1 MRFALLGSIGSGV
14 QAPPKG
20 AARAWPIARCA
31 LPAAWLCLLL
41 LCGASAEEAGGPALG
56 KIPMADL
63 DAVTATHEGL
73 PHGFRRPGPA
83 AKADAPL
90 PAEATT
96 RHSLALPGRALS
108 FTAKAGAVVFEDRQG
123 VAVAEI
129 GYFAYLLD
137 GSEPRTRPITFAIN
151 GGPGSASAWL
161 HIGALGPW
169 RLPITQAAAHP
180 TAPADLLPN
189 ADTWLD
195 FTDLVFID
203 PVGTGYSR
211 LHQKSTEATDQGEDE
226 KAAEPGRPAKA
237 RSTRNAKALQEKF
250 WSVQGDVGSI
260 VVFIKRWLEAN
271 GRTDSPKVFLGESY
285 GGFRAPRVAQA
296 LQSMPGLALNG
307 IILLSPVL
315 AARGGDFPGLGEVLS
330 KASQFPSLAA
340 TLADAKGPVS
350 AQQLAA
356 FEREAT
362 GEYLAD
368 LLAGPRDKAAIERL
382 AGRIAAVTGLDAAT
396 VRQLGPRSSPRTFL
410 GAIDTASGR
419 TYSTYD
425 ATEKRYAAYDGPT
438 LVDDGD
444 DLGGL
449 SVQLARGMSGLVRG
463 PLGWKPGREY
473 HVRGRGVGW
482 TWSGQESATAL
493 RSALVGDPTFRVL
506 VAHGYADLVTP
517 YFRTKLTLSQ
527 MPTVGPDE
535 SRVRL
540 EVLGGGH
547 MFYSRNDSRALFR
560 KQAMRLFD
568 EIASA
573 NR

>member
-1 MRFALLGSIGSGV
+1 
-14 QAPPKG
+14 
-20 AARAWPIARCA
+20 
-31 LPAAWLCLLL
+31 
-41 LCGASAEEAGGPALG
+41 
-56 KIPMADL
+56 
-63 DAVTATHEGL
+63 
-73 PHGFRRPGPA
+73 
-83 AKADAPL
+83 
-90 PAEATT
+90 
-96 RHSLALPGRALS
+96 
-108 FTAKAGAVVFEDRQG
+108 
-123 VAVAEI
+123 
-129 GYFAYLLD
+129 
-137 GSEPRTRPITFAIN
+137 
-151 GGPGSASAWL
+151 
-161 HIGALGPW
+161 
-169 RLPITQAAAHP
+169 
-180 TAPADLLPN
+180 
-189 ADTWLD
+189 
-195 FTDLVFID
+195 
-203 PVGTGYSR
+203 
-211 LHQKSTEATDQGEDE
+211 
-226 KAAEPGRPAKA
+226 
-237 RSTRNAKALQEKF
+237 
-250 WSVQGDVGSI
+250 
-260 VVFIKRWLEAN
+260 
-271 GRTDSPKVFLGESY
+271 
-285 GGFRAPRVAQA
+285 
-296 LQSMPGLALNG
+296 MPGLALNG

-362 GEYLAD
+362 GDYLAD

>member
-1 MRFALLGSIGSGV
+1 MQRAFAGRVGAGLGPRLAV
-14 QAPPKG
+14 P
-20 AARAWPIARCA
+20 A

-41 LCGASAEEAGGPALG
+41 LSGASAEEAGGRALARLP
-56 KIPMADL
+56 IADL

-73 PHGFRRPGPA
+73 PHGLRRPGPA
-83 AKADAPL
+83 AKAEAPL

-96 RHSLALPGRALS
+96 HHSLTLPGRTLS

-123 VAVAEI
+123 AAIAEI

-169 RLPITQAAAHP
+169 RLQITQAAAHP

-189 ADTWLD
+189 AETWLD

-211 LHQKSTEATDQGEDE
+211 LHEKSAEAPADQAQDE
-226 KAAEPGRPAKA
+226 KIEGAERPRKA
-237 RSTRNAKALQEKF
+237 RTTRNAKVLEEKF
-250 WSVQGDVGSI
+250 WSVQGDIGSI

-271 GRTDSPKVFLGESY
+271 GRADSPKVFLGESY
-285 GGFRAPRVAQA
+285 GGFRAPRVAQT

-315 AARGGDFPGLGEVLS
+315 AARGADFPGLGDLMS
-330 KASQFPSLAA
+330 KVSQFPSLAA
-340 TLADAKGPVS
+340 TIADAKAPVS

-356 FEREAT
+356 FEREAA

-382 AGRIAAVTGLDAAT
+382 AGRIAAVTGLDAAV

-410 GAIDTASGR
+410 GAIDEASGR

-438 LVDDGD
+438 LIDTGD

-449 SVQLARGMSGLVRG
+449 SVQLARGMGGLVRG

-473 HVRGRGVGW
+473 HVRGPGVGW

-493 RSALVGDPTFRVL
+493 RSALVNDPTFRVL
-506 VAHGYADLVTP
+506 VVHGYADLVTP
-517 YFRTKLTLSQ
+517 YFRTKLTLRQ

-540 EVLGGGH
+540 EVYGGGH
-547 MFYSRNDSRALFR
+547 MFYSRDDSRAHFR
-560 KQAMRLFD
+560 RHAMRLFD

-573 NR
+573 HR